1 MKAVT
6 TPFNSDHFTSKS
18 LRETKEKNE
27 KINWENNWE
36 NNSNYFN
43 IITWS
48 PITAINL
55 PFVSFPAIM
64 WFIC

>member
-1 MKAVT
+1 MMKAVT

-27 KINWENNWE
+27 KINLENNWE

-43 IITWS
+43 IIT
-48 PITAINL
+48 
-55 PFVSFPAIM
+55 
-64 WFIC
+64 